1 MSFIS
6 VSEIKTPKKPSP
18 SASKFAISVAMHVG
32 QRGPRMI
39 VTIYGALARELGF
52 KKGDGLD
59 FLWGSGD
66 DRGKAL
72 IKRSE
77 TGLSVQQ
84 QQGSVNIHLV
94 VNKFPHDP
102 PVNRTPHPTDDVTY
116 KTQPDGSVMINLP
129 TWLFKRNQTAEIR
142 G

>member
-1 MSFIS
+1 MGFIS
-6 VSEIKTPKKPSP
+6 VSDIKTPRKPSP
-18 SASKFAISVAMHVG
+18 SASKFAISIAMHDG
-32 QRGPRMI
+32 QRGARMI
-39 VTIYGALARELGF
+39 VTIYGALARELRI

-72 IKRSE
+72 IKRSDS
-77 TGLSVQQ
+77 GLSVQQ
-84 QQGSVNIHLV
+84 QQGSVNLHVV

-102 PVNRTPHPTDDVTY
+102 PVNRAPHPTDDVTY
-116 KTQPDGSVMINLP
+116 KPQPDGSVMITLP
-129 TWLFKRNQTAEIR
+129 TWLFKRPTAEVR